1 MKRLLSLAL
10 VSVLATLTASAQ
22 QSGGR
27 IDPGAGVRPNDIGRN
42 SAPPVTNPEPITMV
56 ALAGGA
62 AVAGGLLRRRKA
74 SKQAS

>member
-10 VSVLATLTASAQ
+10 FSLLATLSVSAQ

-27 IDPGAGVRPNDIGRN
+27 IGPGMGVRPNDIGRD
-42 SAPPVTNPEPITMV
+42 SAPPVTNPEPITMI

-62 AVAGGLLRRRKA
+62 AVAGGLLRRRK
-74 SKQAS
+74 QAK

>member
-10 VSVLATLTASAQ
+10 VSVFATLTLSA

-27 IDPGAGVRPNDIGRN
+27 VDPGFGVRPNDIGRN
-42 SAPPVTNPEPITMV
+42 SAPPVTNPEPITLV

-62 AVAGGLLRRRKA
+62 AVAGGLLRRRK
-74 SKQAS
+74 QAK

>member
-10 VSVLATLTASAQ
+10 FTLLTTLSVSAQ

-27 IDPGAGVRPNDIGRN
+27 IDPGIGSRPSDIGRN
-42 SAPPVTNPEPITMV
+42 SPPPVTNPEPITLV

-62 AVAGGLLRRRKA
+62 AVAGGLLRRRK
-74 SKQAS
+74 QVE

>member
-1 MKRLLSLAL
+1 MKRLLSIAL
-10 VSVLATLTASAQ
+10 VSVLATLTLSAQ

-27 IDPGAGVRPNDIGRN
+27 IDPGIGVRPSDIGRS

-62 AVAGGLLRRRKA
+62 AVAGGLLRRRK
-74 SKQAS
+74 QAK